1 MSLTTTGVW
10 KGVSSSSSSNNT
22 TNIFPFDLE
31 RIPTSM
37 SLISLMIVIYY
48 IFVFLCWI
56 GVGLDWI
63 V

>member
-37 SLISLMIVIYY
+37 SLISFDDS
-48 IFVFLCWI
+48 FVFLCWI